1 MGWPWISLFKGSVLL
16 LPQLVADSGC
26 LPGPLCKV
34 IVTGVVTSGRAKASP
49 RSVPPLPQIISYS
62 PTLDKTSPL
71 PTAGQPQALHGRLTT
86 ELALIRAVSTVILAV
101 AQLVRR
107 QADRGVVGA
116 GMGGWPAG
124 QGLTVLLVG
133 VIFTVAV
140 AITHPRLADAPG

>member
-1 MGWPWISLFKGSVLL
+1 MTTATII
-16 LPQLVADSGC
+16 QRTLV
-26 LPGPLCKV
+26 
-34 IVTGVVTSGRAKASP
+34 
-49 RSVPPLPQIISYS
+49 
-62 PTLDKTSPL
+62 
-71 PTAGQPQALHGRLTT
+71 T

-140 AITHPRLADAPG
+140 AITHPRLADAPGGVLAAKLDIRVTNMGHALTALLIAGIHAVGVPVAAPPQGDAQAI